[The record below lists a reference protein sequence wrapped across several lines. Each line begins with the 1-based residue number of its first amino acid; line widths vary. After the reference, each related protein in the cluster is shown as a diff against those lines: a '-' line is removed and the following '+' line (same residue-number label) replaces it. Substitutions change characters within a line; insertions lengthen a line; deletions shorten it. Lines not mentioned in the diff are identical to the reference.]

1 MEPQSGMTLTASAL
15 NVRGIR
21 QTDSGRYPEA
31 IASFTEALAMEPAMT
46 GILFNRAE
54 AKRLSG
60 DAAGARDDLL
70 KALELS
76 PADPEFTHAL
86 GLLSYEEDDFETAA
100 DLYRQALEAQADF
113 AQAWNDLGVI
123 HFRKSKYTE
132 ARRCFEKATGID
144 SGLAEAWFNL
154 ADTYEELGLKAERAK
169 ALESLKKANLI
180 ADYRAESRE

>member
-1 MEPQSGMTLTASAL
+1 MEPQSEVTLTASAL

-31 IASFTEALAMEPAMT
+31 IASFTEALGMEPGMT

-60 DAAGARDDLL
+60 DVGGARADVLE
-70 KALELS
+70 ALRLS
-76 PADPEFTHAL
+76 PGDAEFLHAL
-86 GLLSYEEDDFETAA
+86 GLLAYEEDDFATAA
-100 DLYRQALEAQADF
+100 DFYRQALEAQPAF
-113 AQAWNDLGVI
+113 AQAWNDQGVI
-123 HFRKSKYTE
+123 HFRKSNYAE
-132 ARRCFEKATGID
+132 ARRCFEKATVID
-144 SGLAEAWFNL
+144 AAMAEAWFNL